1 MRYQFQSEHGNYS
14 FKSQRFTNVIK
25 ALISIN
31 AALFLLRYL
40 MVNSTTDCGME
51 PVSLFKDKRKTSRFL
66 KLPISA
72 GMGPVSWLPSKSKLV
87 RFVNWPSDTGMVPVS
102 WL

>member
-40 MVNSTTDCGME
+40 MVNQFDLLGLGLSSSPKLWQ
-51 PVSLFKDKRKTSRFL
+51 PVTCLLYTSD
-66 KLPISA
+66 A
-72 GMGPVSWLPSKSKLV
+72 A
-87 RFVNWPSDTGMVPVS
+87 DE
-102 WL
+102 